1 MTNMENVLELLQK
14 LNIKYDFYTHQA
26 LPTIEEAMKYWQN
39 IDAWACKNLFL
50 RNNKGDRHFLVILK
64 HDTAFSLKLLKKKIE
79 NQHFT
84 FASPERLNKYL
95 ALNPGAVSPFGLI
108 NDKDKKV
115 ELIVDKQ
122 LKSAHA
128 LLFHPNDNTATVK
141 ISGKDLY
148 LFFDNTG
155 HTSLDFDFSTL

>member
-1 MTNMENVLELLQK
+1 MTNIENVLELLQK
-14 LNIKYDFYTHQA
+14 LNIKFDFYAHQA
-26 LPTIEEAMKYWQN
+26 LPTIEDAMKYWQN

-64 HDTAFSLKLLKKKIE
+64 HDTEFSLKLLKKKIE

-84 FASPERLNKYL
+84 FASPERLFKHL
-95 ALNPGAVSPFGLI
+95 ALTPGAVSPFGLI
-108 NDKDKKV
+108 NDKDNKV
-115 ELIVDKQ
+115 ELIVDMQ
-122 LKSAHA
+122 LKYADA

-148 LFFDNTG
+148 LFFEFTG
-155 HTSLDFDFSTL
+155 HRALDFDFTSL